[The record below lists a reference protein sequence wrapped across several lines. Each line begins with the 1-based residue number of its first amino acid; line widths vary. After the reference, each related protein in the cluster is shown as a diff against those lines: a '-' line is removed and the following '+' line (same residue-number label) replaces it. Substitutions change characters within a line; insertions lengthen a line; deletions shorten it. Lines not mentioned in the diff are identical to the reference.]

1 MNPESKTSEVWV
13 SAAGA
18 IVLVLVL
25 FAFRSE
31 VGPVLHSLEAWV
43 ARAGPFGPLLF
54 LVVYAVWATLCL
66 PGPVMLAAA
75 GTLFVAHPLVAILCI
90 WLGDAVAQAAAFL
103 VARRWARQAIEAR
116 LGDQPWFTWLQ
127 AQIERQGVRAVFTV
141 RLMPFFPNSL
151 ANYAF
156 GLTPIAFWPY
166 LAASAAGSL
175 PNTALYVGGAAGVV
189 HLVKNPVW
197 EHDVLIA
204 LGITLT
210 VSAFTYLTVRR
221 RRDVSSA

>member
-1 MNPESKTSEVWV
+1 MNAESDRTEFWV
-13 SAAGA
+13 SATGA
-18 IVLVLVL
+18 TVLVLGL

-31 VGPVLHSLEAWV
+31 VGPVLHGLEAWV
-43 ARAGPFGPLLF
+43 ARAGNLGPLLF
-54 LVVYAVWATLCL
+54 LVIYAVWATLCL

-75 GTLFVAHPLVAILCI
+75 GTLFAAHPLIAILCI
-90 WLGDAVAQAAAFL
+90 WLGDAVAQAVAFL
-103 VARRWARQAIEAR
+103 IARRWARQRIQAW
-116 LGDQPWFTWLQ
+116 LGDKSWFVWLQ
-127 AQIERQGVRAVFTV
+127 AQIERQGARAVFTV

-156 GLTPIAFWPY
+156 GLTPVAFWPY

-197 EHDVLIA
+197 EHDLLIA
-204 LGITLT
+204 LGITLV
-210 VSAFTYLTVRR
+210 VSALTYLLLRR
-221 RRDVSSA
+221 RGEVSST